1 MSNVS
6 DMWVLQQTDLAV
18 EAIRRR
24 LKELEHQRGET
35 PALKA
40 AREAYR
46 AANAELVHWRTT
58 RRDLEI
64 QARELSAKIEAADRD
79 LMSGRVRN
87 PKELEGMNAN
97 VASMKKRL
105 SAIEDQVLDAMVQND
120 QWQVDS
126 DARKSELDAAEA
138 DWQAMQAANAAE
150 VTAKLADLKRLA
162 SQMNQQWASLSPE
175 DQQLYRD
182 LRSRKEDAH
191 WPKSVTEPAR
201 RAVSLCPPAL
211 SNRCATTRCTP
222 FVPRAGGC
230 CMPGRTDPA
239 TIFQSCN
246 VGFPVGFVF
255 DKTRRNNL

>member
-40 AREAYR
+40 AREAHR

-182 LRSRKEDAH
+182 LRSRKGGRALAEERNGTCQACGISL
-191 WPKSVTEPAR
+191 PTGIVQSVRNDE
-201 RAVSLCPPAL
+201 VHSFCPSCGRL
-211 SNRCATTRCTP
+211 LH
-222 FVPRAGGC
+222 AG
-230 CMPGRTDPA
+230 
-239 TIFQSCN
+239 
-246 VGFPVGFVF
+246 
-255 DKTRRNNL
+255 

>member
-64 QARELSAKIEAADRD
+64 QTRELSAKIEAADRD

-182 LRSRKEDAH
+182 LRSRKGGRALAEERNGTCQACGISL
-191 WPKSVTEPAR
+191 PTGIVQSVRNDE
-201 RAVSLCPPAL
+201 VHSFCPSCGRL
-211 SNRCATTRCTP
+211 LH
-222 FVPRAGGC
+222 AG
-230 CMPGRTDPA
+230 
-239 TIFQSCN
+239 
-246 VGFPVGFVF
+246 
-255 DKTRRNNL
+255 

>member
-182 LRSRKEDAH
+182 LRSRKGGRALAEERNGTCQACGISL
-191 WPKSVTEPAR
+191 PTGIVQSVRNDE
-201 RAVSLCPPAL
+201 VHSFCPSCGRL
-211 SNRCATTRCTP
+211 LH
-222 FVPRAGGC
+222 AG
-230 CMPGRTDPA
+230 
-239 TIFQSCN
+239 
-246 VGFPVGFVF
+246 
-255 DKTRRNNL
+255 

>member
-1 MSNVS
+1 
-6 DMWVLQQTDLAV
+6 MWVLQQTDLAV

-182 LRSRKEDAH
+182 LRSRKGGRALAEERNGTCQACGISL
-191 WPKSVTEPAR
+191 PTGIVQSVRNDE
-201 RAVSLCPPAL
+201 VHSFCPSCGRL
-211 SNRCATTRCTP
+211 LH
-222 FVPRAGGC
+222 AG
-230 CMPGRTDPA
+230 
-239 TIFQSCN
+239 
-246 VGFPVGFVF
+246 
-255 DKTRRNNL
+255 